1 MDAHETAVMKILDE
15 GNGAAS
21 RRVESARDTRWIEM
35 LDAWAEASRVR
46 GQNTAFEAAPEIY
59 KQRTYMAVLARQLP
73 QLRKYI
79 VGIDP
84 SRINVDLELQTI
96 NPLLNFSE
104 SISLD
109 EGAN

>member
-1 MDAHETAVMKILDE
+1 MDAYETAVMKILHE

-21 RRVESARDTRWIEM
+21 RRVDSAHVTRWIEM
-35 LDAWAEASRVR
+35 LDAWSRTSRVR
-46 GQNTAFEAAPEIY
+46 GQNTAFEASPEIY

-73 QLRKYI
+73 RLRKYI